1 MGKTRGY
8 DWWLK
13 IIMNRLI
20 LILFLITAFFSSCK
34 FNPNLQGKG
43 ADFLQGVWHEDSVSY
58 RADLLQYTTHQFKFT
73 CDSFYV
79 TLNTF
84 AKTNIYPDSCFNEG
98 RWTEYAKGNYTVRND
113 SLHIYGTFTKPN
125 FKQKISGCYRIG
137 QYLETFIIKENS
149 AESIELMSLKQHLPL
164 KLALKEKITC
174 IQKPLN

>member
-1 MGKTRGY
+1 
-8 DWWLK
+8 
-13 IIMNRLI
+13 MNRS
-20 LILFLITAFFSSCK
+20 LFLVVGSLLFALSSCR

-43 ADFLQGVWHEDSVSY
+43 ADFIQGVWQEDSISY

-79 TLNTF
+79 TLNTV

-98 RWTEYAKGNYTVRND
+98 KWTEYAKGNYAVRND
-113 SLHIYGTFTKPN
+113 SLHVYGTFTKPN

-137 QYLETFIIKENS
+137 QYLETFIIKS
-149 AESIELMSLKQHLPL
+149 RSVESIELISLKQHLPL
-164 KLALKEKITC
+164 KLSLKQKITC